1 MKRDMRISPVKNADK
16 YQYKLNQLV
25 TIIFLLGKV
34 PKPEG
39 ESNSTVA
46 IHFLKDT

>member
-1 MKRDMRISPVKNADK
+1 MKNVDKN
-16 YQYKLNQLV
+16 QYKLNQLV
-25 TIIFLLGKV
+25 TITLLLGKV

-39 ESNSTVA
+39 KSNSTAV